1 MKKIQ
6 RLLCL
11 LLAVALASALLPT
24 TALAVTTVNTIK
36 ITMTKPTVGKA
47 LPTDAE
53 ATTASSYVTSVEWLG
68 ETDNGLMRA
77 NTAYSA
83 TIMVEIKPGKDAKY
97 TTGTI
102 NATVNGG
109 STGVVVSRISDTKVR
124 IRYNL
129 SAAGTPVKAL
139 TSFTIHTSVP
149 RVGGALN
156 KNATTYGTSDVEV
169 TSAEWTGELDSN
181 RRVKTDT
188 AYTLTMNVKIKDG
201 KNAMFS
207 LRGTTAYIND
217 NNTKGTFTRLSD
229 TTGIVTYTFPIIT
242 SDEREAEQKAKEEAQ
257 KAKEHA
263 EELARRWSQAEADA
277 RVPLSDPITIVVN
290 KDTVP
295 SNSDPDYY
303 VRYGGQLTTLDG
315 EVIPADKSR
324 YSALR
329 ITGVVYDMY
338 VSEPGRN
345 EADPAFTTLPNVKAI
360 WLSPNC
366 DIQGFLDAL
375 PRYRKHWSDHERNM
389 FATYDRIVL
398 IPASLYPN
406 GPTYTIFGAPFCR
419 VMLYDGDVYEAA
431 KKGISAARDWCT
443 DHVYT
448 AALSSYDRRFASIT
462 CTELS
467 KAYYSCARCGKIE
480 YNPNHYFDANNGS
493 IDAGKTTAHSY
504 IDRILTDEHF
514 VGINAD
520 GDRVYLYACEYCG
533 RDPRYRDLNM
543 TIEELIKTSGPTT
556 QETYE
561 LVMSRNRAKWAVG
574 GNTYNKVLQATVDK
588 DYVSTSFAV
597 STATYVTARTSDWAR
612 EDVNYASQEGL
623 IDKALLGNNY
633 TAAINRLQFVSVAV
647 KMAEKMTGKS
657 ITPAPSGT
665 FTDTDSEYARKA
677 YAAGITMGDG
687 SATTFNPN
695 GALTRQQMAT
705 FLYRALQ
712 YVKDNSD
719 TEYSVYTSQ
728 LGNYSDASQLQSWAV
743 APMAFM
749 NAFGL
754 IKGTSDTTLS
764 PNNPCTIEQAL
775 IVALRSLDAGL
786 LGWYQYDGDPFDVTN
801 IGYKTHY
808 TRYTAT
814 GYVNWGTGIKMCTGE
829 RVFVTAITRN
839 PSKGS
844 YATAYYGEFF
854 LDRYGRSAY
863 IDLEDFRAIKDR

>member
-1 MKKIQ
+1 MKRKRIVS
-6 RLLCL
+6 L
-11 LLAVALASALLPT
+11 LLALVLAAALLPT

-36 ITMTKPTVGKA
+36 ITMSTPTVGKA

-83 TIMVEIKPGKDAKY
+83 TIMVEIKPDKDAKY

-139 TSFTIHTSVP
+139 TSFTIHTPAP
-149 RVGGALN
+149 RVGFPLY
-156 KNATTYGTSDVEV
+156 KTATTYGSSDVEV
-169 TSAEWTGELDSN
+169 TSVEWTGELDSN
-181 RRVKTDT
+181 RRVKTDA

-217 NNTKGTFTRLSD
+217 NDTKGTFTRLSD
-229 TTGIVTYTFPIIT
+229 TTGIVSYTFPIIT
-242 SDEREAEQKAKEEAQ
+242 SDEKAAEEKAKEEAQ

-263 EELARRWSQAEADA
+263 EELARRWSLAEADA
-277 RVPLSDPITIVVN
+277 RAPLNDPITIVVN
-290 KDTVP
+290 KDTIP
-295 SNSDPDYY
+295 SSSYDPDAH
-303 VRYGGQLTTLDG
+303 VWSGGQLTTLDG
-315 EVIPADKSR
+315 EVIPADKSK
-324 YSALR
+324 YSVLR
-329 ITGVVYDMY
+329 VTGVVYDMY

-345 EADPAFTTLPNVKAI
+345 AAEPAFTELPNVKAI

-375 PRYRKHWSDHERNM
+375 PRYRRTIYDNERNM

-443 DHVYT
+443 NLVYT
-448 AALSSYDRRFASIT
+448 AALSSYDRRFAGVT

-493 IDAGKTTAHSY
+493 INAGKTTAHSY

-533 RDPRYRDLNM
+533 RDPRYHDLNM
-543 TIEELIKTSGPTT
+543 TIEELIKNTGPTT

-561 LVMSRNRAKWAVG
+561 LVMSRNRAKWAEG
-574 GNTYNKVLQATVDK
+574 GNTYNQVLQATVDK
-588 DYVSTSFAV
+588 DYVGTSFAV
-597 STATYVTARTSDWAR
+597 ATDTYVTAATSGWAR

-623 IDKALLGNNY
+623 IDKSLLGTDY
-633 TAAINRLQFVSVAV
+633 TTAINRLQFVSVAV
-647 KMAEKMTGKS
+647 KMAEKMTGKT

-665 FTDTDSEYARKA
+665 FLDTDSEYARKA
-677 YAAGITMGDG
+677 YAAGITTGVGNDY
-687 SATTFNPN
+687 FDPN
-695 GALTRQQMAT
+695 GTLTRQQMAT

-719 TEYSVYTSQ
+719 TEYSIYDSQ
-728 LGNYSDASQLQSWAV
+728 LGNYSDAGQVAGWA
-743 APMAFM
+743 ADAMAFM

-754 IKGTSDTTLS
+754 IKGISSTVLGPES
-764 PNNPCTIEQAL
+764 PCTIEQAVV
-775 IVALRSLDAGL
+775 VALRSLDAGL
-786 LGWYQYDGDPFDVTN
+786 LGWYQYNGDPFSVAN
-801 IGYKTHY
+801 VGYKTHY

-814 GYVNWGTGIKMCTGE
+814 GYVNWASGVKMCTGE
-829 RVFVTAITRN
+829 RVFVTAIVRN
-839 PSKGS
+839 PSKGG
-844 YATAYYGEFF
+844 YATAYYGEFY

-863 IDLEDFRAIKDR
+863 INLEDFRAIKDR